1 MDIVAQ
7 CDGFLQNLWPY
18 SLKLGCKGHD
28 REGFPHGETP
38 LSVNEQGVGL
48 DFQIVFQ
55 PCLVSE

>member
-1 MDIVAQ
+1 MAQMDSYKIS
-7 CDGFLQNLWPY
+7 GLTY

-38 LSVNEQGVGL
+38 FSVNEQGVGL